1 MGSKRPDRREF
12 LRGGAALAGGM
23 TVGAVEP
30 ALGQTPG
37 PARFIRGD
45 EDMIAYGERSPFVTS
60 VRIPHPPGGR
70 ESPDAFGLVFHVAAP
85 LQDSVGMITPSS
97 LHFVG
102 TTRGS
107 FIPEIDPQDHRLMI
121 HGMVDR
127 PLTFTMEDLKRLP
140 SVTRPHFIECAGN
153 RARRSHKTVQET
165 HGMTSC
171 AEWTGVLLS
180 VLLEEAGVKDG
191 ASWIVAEGT
200 ENVKG
205 ASSFPLAKA
214 MEDCVVAYGMNGEAV
229 RPQQGF
235 PLRLLVPGFEGIFN
249 TKYLRR
255 IKAVDRYYLNYNDY
269 GHLSREPVRAA
280 LGYQIGPKSV
290 ITFPSA
296 GQQLPGHGFYEVSG
310 LAWSGGGA
318 ISRVEVSTDAGRNWM
333 DAEIQGTAH
342 RMAHTRFRLPWNWD
356 GQETEL
362 MSRCTDELGQQQPSQ
377 AQVAEHF
384 TGSADSSYGVPGLD
398 NTIQPWRVASDGS
411 VHNGRA

>member
-12 LRGGAALAGGM
+12 LRGGAALAGGL

-37 PARFIRGD
+37 PTRFIRGD
-45 EDMIAYGERSPFVTS
+45 EDMIAYGERSRFVTS

-107 FIPEIDPQDHRLMI
+107 FIPEIDPAEHRLMI

-153 RARRSHKTVQET
+153 RARGSHKTVQET

-191 ASWIVAEGT
+191 ASWVVAEGT

-235 PLRLLVPGFEGIFN
+235 PVRLLVPGFEGIFN

-269 GHLSREPVRAA
+269 GASKSRAGSRRVGLPDRTE
-280 LGYQIGPKSV
+280 IGHHFS
-290 ITFPSA
+290 F
-296 GQQLPGHGFYEVSG
+296 
-310 LAWSGGGA
+310 
-318 ISRVEVSTDAGRNWM
+318 R
-333 DAEIQGTAH
+333 GTAVV
-342 RMAHTRFRLPWNWD
+342 
-356 GQETEL
+356 
-362 MSRCTDELGQQQPSQ
+362 QPRI
-377 AQVAEHF
+377 
-384 TGSADSSYGVPGLD
+384 L
-398 NTIQPWRVASDGS
+398 
-411 VHNGRA
+411 